1 MHLFFRRVTLIFAL
15 VICLISSFQ
24 LFKDIGSITTEA
36 VGAYGIATGLLTVA
50 VGFYFKTR
58 QDEQ

>member
-24 LFKDIGSITTEA
+24 LFKDIGSITAEA
-36 VGAYGIATGLLTVA
+36 VGAYGIATGLLTV
-50 VGFYFKTR
+50 VIGFYFRTR